1 VIFAHLTG
9 GSFFDT
15 NIDYRALKVAVLPPL
30 VKAGQGF
37 ADTGMGGNEPMMQKI
52 MFQDNIYQLT
62 RSIELT
68 HEGLLLDLSDDF
80 FFDKTVDD
88 VLFYDAS
95 IRKLT
100 AIVESNGHIAG
111 YDDILHCLYSCQN
124 RFARLVD
131 FILSGKTAMTQQFV
145 TLFPKLREIKAR
157 QSEIQDSL
165 ARDIGKI
172 DKSSAASDIVSSN
185 ELSELLNF

>member
-1 VIFAHLTG
+1 
-9 GSFFDT
+9 
-15 NIDYRALKVAVLPPL
+15 
-30 VKAGQGF
+30 
-37 ADTGMGGNEPMMQKI
+37 MMQKL
-52 MFQDNIYQLT
+52 MFQDNIYQLA

-68 HEGLLLDLSDDF
+68 HEGLILDLSDDF

-100 AIVESNGHIAG
+100 SILETNAQIAG
-111 YDDILHCLYSCQN
+111 YSEILHCLHSCQC
-124 RFARLVD
+124 RYMRLID

-145 TLFPKLREIKAR
+145 TLFPKLREIRAR
-157 QSEIQDSL
+157 QAGIQESL
-165 ARDIGKI
+165 ARDIGKS
-172 DKSSAASDIVSSN
+172 DKSAGTSDIVSSN